1 MKTFSCLIAL
11 LLLLQ
16 SCTTT
21 IYSTN
26 KNKNDFSV
34 IQAGKKYTFYET
46 GKRKYKARVSV
57 VEEEKIVGISN
68 SQEVTIAKDNI
79 RVIKKNN
86 PTGTAAIVVGSVV
99 GVTAFAALIASLFRV
114 SSNDNY
120 YYY

>member
-26 KNKNDFSV
+26 KNKNDFSA

-46 GKRKYKARVSV
+46 GKRKYKTRVSV

-68 SQEVTIAKDNI
+68 GQEVTIAKDNI

-86 PTGTAAIVVGSVV
+86 PGGTTAIVVGSVA
-99 GVTAFAALIASLFRV
+99 GMAAFVALIVSLV
-114 SSNDNY
+114 NNSNGNY